1 MSSALTLVLNSA
13 EKRVQMLIL
22 RESEMLCAQDWL
34 CRTGSTELL
43 APVMHDAFARLHL
56 SPLSLDRIACVAGP
70 GSFTGLRLA
79 LTTAAALARA
89 ASAHRSSPV
98 RQAGLDYLQCIAAN
112 APAKPGERVRVVVN
126 AKRGWIYQADYS
138 AQAPRP
144 VDGAPRPPRREGNI
158 RLLPLPVPETAPEN
172 GIDWILG
179 SAAGTGQ
186 PERAALF
193 LRSLP
198 GARLIDAEHPFPS
211 SLLAAALDAPWD
223 DGALSDIDPVYLR
236 EPDAID
242 NLDALSRAQGRE
254 PGQARAEL
262 DRLMRQGI

>member
-126 AKRGWIYQADYS
+126 AKLGWIYQADYI

-144 VDGAPRPPRREGNI
+144 MGRR
-158 RLLPLPVPETAPEN
+158 
-172 GIDWILG
+172 
-179 SAAGTGQ
+179 S
-186 PERAALF
+186 
-193 LRSLP
+193 
-198 GARLIDAEHPFPS
+198 PS
-211 SLLAAALDAPWD
+211 SPAGGEYPPASSACAGNSPGKRNRLD
-223 DGALSDIDPVYLR
+223 S
-236 EPDAID
+236 
-242 NLDALSRAQGRE
+242 
-254 PGQARAEL
+254 GQRGGNRPA
-262 DRLMRQGI
+262 